1 MADSQD
7 STRRE
12 PPLRRKAYTDEICY
26 TGSRAQLLEAEII
39 GPDDPLP
46 GDPGQLRT
54 CVRYPDDNPRRI
66 RIVIARP
73 AGRFT
78 VRITRPLEEIEAECQ
93 AYELN
98 IARGRFEE
106 MRRRLQERID
116 GLPKSHEAFR
126 EVREYSLRLVQG
138 AADVLLKP
146 EGGYSFDSDTAD
158 NVRVLVGAIRQ
169 TIAEGRT
176 QFRRA
181 DLEAQI
187 AEIRAQAR
195 SADPDFARFMDL
207 AQSRPTLRV
216 VK

>member
-7 STRRE
+7 SIRRE
-12 PPLRRKAYTDEICY
+12 PPLRRKAYTADICY
-26 TGSRAQLLEAEII
+26 TGSRAQLLEAGII

-54 CVRYPDDNPRRI
+54 YVRYPDDDPRRI
-66 RIVIARP
+66 HIAIARP

-78 VRITRPLEEIEAECQ
+78 VRVARPQQEIEAECQ

-98 IARGRFEE
+98 IARWRFNE

-116 GLPKSHEAFR
+116 GLPKSHDAFR
-126 EVREYSLRLVQG
+126 EDREYCLRLVQG
-138 AADVLLKP
+138 AADALLQP
-146 EGGYSFDSDTAD
+146 SGGYSFDSDTAD
-158 NVRVLVGAIRQ
+158 NVRALVDEIRQ
-169 TIAEGRT
+169 AIAEGRT
-176 QFRRA
+176 QFRRS

-195 SADPDFARFMDL
+195 SADPDFARFIEGL
-207 AQSRPTLRV
+207 GGGAPT
-216 VK
+216 